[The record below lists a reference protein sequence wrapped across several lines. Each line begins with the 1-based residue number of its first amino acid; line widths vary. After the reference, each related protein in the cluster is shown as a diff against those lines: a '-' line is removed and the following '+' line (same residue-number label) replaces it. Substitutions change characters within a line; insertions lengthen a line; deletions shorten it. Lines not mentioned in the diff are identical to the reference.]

1 MKQIKILLPTELMV
15 QKIAKQNI
23 NGQKIGCKD
32 EAQHL
37 GEEER
42 GRSVHGPRELGGGVL
57 FQPEK
62 SGQLLL
68 GSLLKKGECRKEH
81 VVEKSKAM
89 E

>member
-1 MKQIKILLPTELMV
+1 MRLSF
-15 QKIAKQNI
+15 
-23 NGQKIGCKD
+23 G
-32 EAQHL
+32 EAEGL
-37 GEEER
+37 GGGEE
-42 GRSVHGPRELGGGVL
+42 GRSGHGPLELGGGVL

-68 GSLLKKGECRKEH
+68 GGLLKRGEGRKEH

>member
-1 MKQIKILLPTELMV
+1 MEKL
-15 QKIAKQNI
+15 
-23 NGQKIGCKD
+23 KD
-32 EAQHL
+32 L
-37 GEEER
+37 GEEKR
-42 GRSVHGPRELGGGVL
+42 GRSGHGPLELGGGGL

-68 GSLLKKGECRKEH
+68 GDLLKRGEGRKEH